1 MGGREQKEHFPFG
14 SILEERIVRL
24 GLIHQ
29 PVSVILPRFE
39 NSRNVE
45 MRADLL
51 IEKRLRDWLKR
62 HGRNGRGSLWLFVAL
77 EDTVI

>member
-45 MRADLL
+45 MFVWLGSDKGILEGKD
-51 IEKRLRDWLKR
+51 EK
-62 HGRNGRGSLWLFVAL
+62 
-77 EDTVI
+77 